1 MNRFL
6 IPLLILLGSLLYSW
20 FWNCNRR
27 PHCASGEYTTE
38 QTTGIADAGAN
49 SDADMNAGAIDM
61 DGDADAATDGEI
73 EMTEAEEEELL
84 FTPLDV
90 YFETAKNGITHTAEI
105 DNFLATAKKY
115 LAAHPDKKLS
125 LVGHTDSDGTHATN
139 DPLSVKRAN
148 TVRDMLV
155 AEGFSAGQLVTS
167 GKGEREPIASN
178 DTPEGRAKNRRV
190 TVRLME

>member
-20 FWNCNRR
+20 FWNCQRR
-27 PHCASGEYTTE
+27 PHCSNGEYAIEENMGAVADESETMITE
-38 QTTGIADAGAN
+38 ADGA
-49 SDADMNAGAIDM
+49 SEMAP
-61 DGDADAATDGEI
+61 E

-90 YFETAKNGITHTAEI
+90 YFETAKNGITKNAEI
-105 DNFLATAKKY
+105 DNFLNTAKKY

-125 LVGHTDSDGTHATN
+125 LVGHTDSDGSDSTN

-148 TVRDMLV
+148 AVKQMLV
-155 AEGFSAGQLVTS
+155 SEGFDANQMVTS
-167 GKGEREPIASN
+167 GRGEREPIASN
-178 DTPEGRAKNRRV
+178 DTPEGKAKNRRV

>member
-20 FWNCNRR
+20 FWNCQRR
-27 PHCASGEYTTE
+27 PHCSDGEYAIE
-38 QTTGIADAGAN
+38 ESIDAVADESEAVISEDDGA
-49 SDADMNAGAIDM
+49 SAM
-61 DGDADAATDGEI
+61 AAE

-90 YFETAKNGITHTAEI
+90 YFETAKNGISKNAEI
-105 DNFLATAKKY
+105 ENFLNTAQKY
-115 LAAHPDKKLS
+115 LAAHRDKKLS
-125 LVGHTDSDGTHATN
+125 LVGHTDNDGSDATN

-148 TVRDMLV
+148 TVKEMLIN
-155 AEGFSAGQLVTS
+155 EGFEADQLVTS
-167 GKGEREPIASN
+167 GRGEREPIASN

-190 TVRLME
+190 TIRLME